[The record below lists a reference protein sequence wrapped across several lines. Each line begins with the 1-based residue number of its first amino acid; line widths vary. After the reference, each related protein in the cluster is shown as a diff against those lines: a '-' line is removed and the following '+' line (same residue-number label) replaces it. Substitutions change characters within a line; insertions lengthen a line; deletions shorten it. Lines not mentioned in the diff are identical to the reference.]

1 MFIFERLN
9 FSGMTPRFHTLTVK
23 DVRRETE
30 ESVSVSFEVPNEL
43 RNDYKFLAGQY
54 LTLKAM
60 IDNEDVRRSYSL
72 CSAPFENEWRV
83 AIKQVEYGKFS
94 SFANKSL
101 NIGDK
106 LEVMTPAG
114 NFALT
119 SDVKHEKSYALFAA
133 GSGVTPILS
142 IAKEILKNEPQ
153 SNITFFY
160 GNKGFN
166 DVIFREEL
174 EDLKNIYLTRI
185 SVVHIFSRENLGNK
199 LQKGRIDK
207 QKVTALYDAFLKNS
221 KIDEAF
227 ICGPEQMILD
237 VKEAL
242 SEKGMNEKNI
252 HFELFTTSSARV
264 AKKEAEQA
272 NLPSFESKVEVIL
285 DDDSFEF
292 ELDSNGMTILDAA
305 QKAGGDLP
313 YACKGGVCCTCKAK
327 VLEGSVRMVINYA
340 LTPDE
345 VEAGYIL
352 TCQSHPTS
360 EKVVV
365 SFDE

>member
-1 MFIFERLN
+1 
-9 FSGMTPRFHTLTVK
+9 MTPRFHTLEIK
-23 DVRRETE
+23 DVRKETSD
-30 ESVSVSFEVPNEL
+30 SVSIAFEIPNEL
-43 RNDYKFLAGQY
+43 KKDYRYLPGQY
-54 LTLKAM
+54 LTLKTI
-60 IDNEDVRRSYSL
+60 IDSEEVRRSYSL
-72 CSAPFENEWRV
+72 CSAPFENEWRI
-83 AIKQVEYGKFS
+83 AIKQVENGKFS
-94 SFANKSL
+94 TFANHSL
-101 NIGDK
+101 KIGDTID
-106 LEVMTPAG
+106 VMTPNG
-114 NFALT
+114 NFALK
-119 SDVKHEKSYALFAA
+119 SEENNQKSYALFAA

-142 IAKEILKNEPQ
+142 IAKEILKVEHK

-174 EDLKNIYLTRI
+174 EELKNKFLTRF
-185 SVVHIFSRENLGNK
+185 SLVHIFSRESLGNK
-199 LQKGRIDK
+199 LQKGRINK
-207 QKVTALYDAFLKNS
+207 EKTSVLYDVFLKNS

-227 ICGPEQMILD
+227 ICGPEQMIVD

-242 SEKGMNEKNI
+242 IEKGIDSKKI
-252 HFELFTTSSARV
+252 HFELFSTSSAKV
-264 AKKEAEQA
+264 NNSTENEAS
-272 NLPSFESKVEVIL
+272 LPSFDSKVEVIL

-292 ELDSNGMTILDAA
+292 NLDSNGLTILDAA

-327 VLEGSVRMVINYA
+327 VLEGSVRMVVNYA
-340 LTPDE
+340 LTPEE

>member
-1 MFIFERLN
+1 
-9 FSGMTPRFHTLTVK
+9 MTPRFHTLEIK
-23 DVRRETE
+23 DVRKETSD
-30 ESVSVSFEVPNEL
+30 SVSIAFEIPNEL
-43 RNDYKFLAGQY
+43 KKDYRYLPGQY
-54 LTLKAM
+54 LTLKTI
-60 IDNEDVRRSYSL
+60 IDSEEVRRSYSL
-72 CSAPFENEWRV
+72 CSAPFENEWRI
-83 AIKQVEYGKFS
+83 AIKQVENGKFS
-94 SFANKSL
+94 TFANHSL
-101 NIGDK
+101 KIGDTID
-106 LEVMTPAG
+106 VMTPNG
-114 NFALT
+114 NFALK
-119 SDVKHEKSYALFAA
+119 SEENNQKSYALFAA

-142 IAKEILKNEPQ
+142 IAKEILKIENK

-174 EDLKNIYLTRI
+174 EELKNKFLTRF
-185 SVVHIFSRENLGNK
+185 SLVHIFSRESLGNK
-199 LQKGRIDK
+199 LQKGRINK
-207 QKVTALYDAFLKNS
+207 EKTSVLYDVFLKNS

-227 ICGPEQMILD
+227 ICGPEQMIVD

-242 SEKGMNEKNI
+242 IEKGIDSKKI
-252 HFELFTTSSARV
+252 HFELFSTSSAKV
-264 AKKEAEQA
+264 NNSTENEAS
-272 NLPSFESKVEVIL
+272 LPSFDSKVEVIL

-292 ELDSNGMTILDAA
+292 NLDSNGLTILDAA

-327 VLEGSVRMVINYA
+327 VLEGSVRMVVNYA
-340 LTPDE
+340 LTPEE

>member
-1 MFIFERLN
+1 M
-9 FSGMTPRFHTLTVK
+9 MPRFHTLKIK

-30 ESVSVSFEVPNEL
+30 DSVSVSFDIPQEL
-43 RNDYKFLAGQY
+43 QNDFKFLAGQY

-60 IDNEDVRRSYSL
+60 IENEDVRRSYSL
-72 CSAPFENEWRV
+72 CSAPHENEWRV
-83 AIKQVEYGKFS
+83 AIKQVENGKFS
-94 SFANKSL
+94 TFANKSL
-101 NIGDK
+101 NEGDV
-106 LEVMTPAG
+106 LEVMTPSG
-114 NFALT
+114 NFALKC
-119 SDVKHEKSYALFAA
+119 DAKNEKSYALFAA

-142 IAKEILKNEPQ
+142 IAKEVLKNEPK
-153 SNITFFY
+153 SSVTFIY

-174 EDLKNIYLTRI
+174 EELKNKYLTRI
-185 SVVHIFSRENLGNK
+185 SIVHVFSRENLGNK

-207 QKVTALYDAFLKNS
+207 PKTIALYSAFLNNS
-221 KIDEAF
+221 KIDEAYL
-227 ICGPEQMILD
+227 CGPEQMILD

-242 SEKGMNEKNI
+242 SEKGMDAKNI
-252 HFELFTTSSARV
+252 HFELFNTSSATV
-264 AKKEAEQA
+264 TKKEAEQT

-340 LTPDE
+340 LTPEE

>member
-1 MFIFERLN
+1 
-9 FSGMTPRFHTLTVK
+9 MTPRFHTLEIK
-23 DVRRETE
+23 DIRKETTD
-30 ESVSVSFEVPNEL
+30 SVSIAFEIPNEL
-43 RNDYKFLAGQY
+43 KNDYAYFPGQY
-54 LTLKAM
+54 LTLKAF
-60 IDNEDVRRSYSL
+60 INHEEVRRSYSL
-72 CSAPFENEWRV
+72 CSAPFESEWRI
-83 AIKQVEYGKFS
+83 AIKQVEEGKFS
-94 SFANKSL
+94 TFANKEL
-101 NIGDK
+101 KVGDK
-106 LEVMTPAG
+106 IEVMTPSG
-114 NFALT
+114 NFSLK
-119 SDVKHEKSYALFAA
+119 SDQKNQKSYALFAA

-142 IAKEILKNEPQ
+142 IAKEILKNEPK

-174 EDLKNIYLTRI
+174 EELKNKFLTRF
-185 SVVHIFSRENLGNK
+185 SLVHIFSRENLGNK
-199 LQKGRIDK
+199 LQKGRINK
-207 QKVTALYDAFLKNS
+207 EKALILHDVFLKNS
-221 KIDEAF
+221 NLDEAF
-227 ICGPEQMILD
+227 LCGPEQMILD

-242 SEKGMNEKNI
+242 TEKGINDKNI
-252 HFELFTTSSARV
+252 HFELFTTSSKTTN
-264 AKKEAEQA
+264 KKIEHEET
-272 NLPSFESKVEVIL
+272 LPSFDSKVEVIL

-292 ELDSNGMTILDAA
+292 NLDSNGMTILDAA
-305 QKAGGDLP
+305 QNAGGDLP

-340 LTPDE
+340 LTPEE

>member
-1 MFIFERLN
+1 
-9 FSGMTPRFHTLTVK
+9 MTPRFHTLEIK
-23 DVRRETE
+23 DVRKETSD
-30 ESVSVSFEVPNEL
+30 SVSIAFEIPNEL
-43 RNDYKFLAGQY
+43 KKDYRYLPGQY
-54 LTLKAM
+54 LTLKTI
-60 IDNEDVRRSYSL
+60 IDSEEVRRSYSL
-72 CSAPFENEWRV
+72 CSAPFENEWRI
-83 AIKQVEYGKFS
+83 AIKQVENGKFS
-94 SFANKSL
+94 TFANHSL
-101 NIGDK
+101 KIGDTID
-106 LEVMTPAG
+106 VMTPNG
-114 NFALT
+114 NFALK
-119 SDVKHEKSYALFAA
+119 SEENNQKSYALFAA

-142 IAKEILKNEPQ
+142 IAKEILKIEHK

-174 EDLKNIYLTRI
+174 EELKNKFLTRF
-185 SVVHIFSRENLGNK
+185 SLVHIFSRESLGNK
-199 LQKGRIDK
+199 LQKGRINK
-207 QKVTALYDAFLKNS
+207 EKTSVLYDVFLKNS

-227 ICGPEQMILD
+227 ICGPEQMIVD

-242 SEKGMNEKNI
+242 IEKGIDSKKI
-252 HFELFTTSSARV
+252 HFELFSTSSAKV
-264 AKKEAEQA
+264 NNSTENEAS
-272 NLPSFESKVEVIL
+272 LPSFDSKVEVIL

-292 ELDSNGMTILDAA
+292 NLDSNGLTILDAA

-327 VLEGSVRMVINYA
+327 VLEGSVRMVVNYA
-340 LTPDE
+340 LTPEE

>member
-1 MFIFERLN
+1 
-9 FSGMTPRFHTLTVK
+9 MTPRFHTLEIK
-23 DVRRETE
+23 DVRKETSD
-30 ESVSVSFEVPNEL
+30 SVSIAFEIPNEL
-43 RNDYKFLAGQY
+43 KKDYRYLPGQY
-54 LTLKAM
+54 LTLKTI
-60 IDNEDVRRSYSL
+60 IDSEEVRRSYSL
-72 CSAPFENEWRV
+72 CSAPFENEWRI
-83 AIKQVEYGKFS
+83 AIKQVENGKFS
-94 SFANKSL
+94 TFANQSL
-101 NIGDK
+101 KIGDTID
-106 LEVMTPAG
+106 VMTPNG
-114 NFALT
+114 NFALK
-119 SDVKHEKSYALFAA
+119 SEENNQKSYALFAA

-142 IAKEILKNEPQ
+142 IAKEILKVEHK

-174 EDLKNIYLTRI
+174 EELKNKFLTRF
-185 SVVHIFSRENLGNK
+185 SLVHIFSRESLGNK
-199 LQKGRIDK
+199 LQKGRINK
-207 QKVTALYDAFLKNS
+207 EKTSVLYDVFLKNS

-227 ICGPEQMILD
+227 ICGPEQMIVD

-242 SEKGMNEKNI
+242 IEKGIDSKKI
-252 HFELFTTSSARV
+252 HFELFSTSSAKV
-264 AKKEAEQA
+264 NNSTENEAS
-272 NLPSFESKVEVIL
+272 LPSFDSKVEVIL

-292 ELDSNGMTILDAA
+292 NLDSNGLTILDAA

-327 VLEGSVRMVINYA
+327 VLEGSVRMVVNYA
-340 LTPDE
+340 LTPEE

>member
-1 MFIFERLN
+1 
-9 FSGMTPRFHTLTVK
+9 MTPRFHTLEIK
-23 DVRRETE
+23 DIRKETID
-30 ESVSVSFEVPNEL
+30 SVSISFEIPEEL
-43 RNDYKFLAGQY
+43 KSDYSYLPGQY
-54 LTLKAM
+54 LTLRSI
-60 IDNEDVRRSYSL
+60 IDSEEVRRSYSL
-72 CSAPFENEWRV
+72 CSSPFENEWRV
-83 AIKQVEYGKFS
+83 AIKQVENGKFS
-94 SFANKSL
+94 TFANDVLKV
-101 NIGDK
+101 GDK
-106 LEVMTPAG
+106 IDVMTPTG
-114 NFALT
+114 NFALR
-119 SDVKHEKSYALFAA
+119 SDEKNQKSYALFAA

-142 IAKEILKNEPQ
+142 IAKDILKNEPK

-174 EDLKNIYLTRI
+174 EELKNKFLTRFSI
-185 SVVHIFSRENLGNK
+185 VHIFSRENLGNK
-199 LQKGRIDK
+199 LQKGRINKEKTLLLFD
-207 QKVTALYDAFLKNS
+207 VFLKNS
-221 KIDEAF
+221 NITDAF
-227 ICGPEQMILD
+227 LCGPEQMILD

-242 SEKGMNEKNI
+242 TEKGIDSKNI
-252 HFELFTTSSARV
+252 HFELFTTSSAKSIKNSDNEV
-264 AKKEAEQA
+264 E
-272 NLPSFESKVEVIL
+272 LPSFDSKVEVIL

-292 ELDSNGMTILDAA
+292 NLDSNGMTILDAA

-340 LTPDE
+340 LTPEE